1 MRDSILRRNGGLFHF
16 FKATRVKIRN
26 WTYRSDRRGPVPSS
40 RNGARRRELLHLRY
54 RLSVVISIAGTVE
67 DAVPLHQAWTIAFTL
82 SAIGFGLGLLV
93 GAGKNPRRLSV
104 IGAVI
109 TLVAAALYGL
119 ENYLFFFGPAMKTV
133 SGAG

>member
-1 MRDSILRRNGGLFHF
+1 M
-16 FKATRVKIRN
+16 
-26 WTYRSDRRGPVPSS
+26 
-40 RNGARRRELLHLRY
+40 
-54 RLSVVISIAGTVE
+54 
-67 DAVPLHQAWTIAFTL
+67 PLHQAWTIAFTL
-82 SAIGFGLGLLV
+82 AAIGFGLGLLV

-119 ENYLFFFGPAMKTV
+119 ENYLFFFGPAVKAV